1 MHGLIANIYDFSS
14 FNLIVSFNRVPN
26 TPEVKMETGTV
37 KWFNQNKGFGFIER
51 ENEDKDLFVHMTEV
65 QGQINDGDKVEFD
78 VGETEKGQPH
88 RRTKSE
94 KSRLR
99 LIILINFLNNL
110 LLSNYHFFLF
120 YEYYE

>member
-1 MHGLIANIYDFSS
+1 MSLGMHGLIANIYDFSS

-78 VGETEKGQPH
+78 VGETEKGPAAQ
-88 RRTKSE
+88 KV
-94 KSRLR
+94 KKVD
-99 LIILINFLNNL
+99 
-110 LLSNYHFFLF
+110 
-120 YEYYE
+120 

>member
-1 MHGLIANIYDFSS
+1 MPCMSLGMHGLIANIYDFSS

-65 QGQINDGDKVEFD
+65 QGQINDGDKVEFE
-78 VGETEKGQPH
+78 VGETEKGPAAQ
-88 RRTKSE
+88 KV
-94 KSRLR
+94 KKVD
-99 LIILINFLNNL
+99 
-110 LLSNYHFFLF
+110 
-120 YEYYE
+120 

>member
-1 MHGLIANIYDFSS
+1 MPYMSLGMHGLIANIYDFSS
-14 FNLIVSFNRVPN
+14 FNLIVSFNRVSN

-78 VGETEKGQPH
+78 FGETEKGQAGQ
-88 RRTKSE
+88 KV
-94 KSRLR
+94 K
-99 LIILINFLNNL
+99 NVD
-110 LLSNYHFFLF
+110 
-120 YEYYE
+120 